1 MQIQK
6 CFLQSDVPASA
17 IQRMVQIHV
26 SHCTKIFS
34 GTVRNKDNVL
44 NFVFSEFREH
54 EVNFPIPHI
63 HFHYKSLLHS
73 WCFVYTLTLQH
84 ARGVILLAFAGRAHA
99 THSAYPRKRVSI
111 TLPGTADPE
120 NLENLQISTSTSQAF
135 SFSQLFDPPFLT
147 QLSFP
152 KQPVRSQKVR
162 TKLNLCFFQV
172 DCRYM
177 MEVNSFFFR
186 KKKSIY
192 CQLHNPRVLQGTAQ
206 LWLFGSLT

>member
-17 IQRMVQIHV
+17 IQRMVHV

-34 GTVRNKDNVL
+34 GTVRNKANLL

-63 HFHYKSLLHS
+63 HFHYKSLSHS
-73 WCFVYTLTLQH
+73 WCSVYTLTLEH
-84 ARGVILLAFAGRAHA
+84 ARGVIPLVFAGRAHA
-99 THSAYPRKRVSI
+99 AHSAYPRKRVSI
-111 TLPGTADPE
+111 TPPGTADPE
-120 NLENLQISTSTSQAF
+120 SLENLQISTWTF
-135 SFSQLFDPPFLT
+135 SFTKIFDPPFLT

-162 TKLNLCFFQV
+162 TKLNLYFFQI

-177 MEVNSFFFR
+177 MEVNSFILR

-192 CQLHNPRVLQGTAQ
+192 CQLHNARVLQGTAQ
-206 LWLFGSLT
+206 LWLFESLT